1 MVFHVFSYH
10 YIGKFVC
17 IREQFKSSNG
27 FLKFA
32 ILQCVVAT
40 TSCFFSLRNR
50 QRIRISET
58 RCTFSPK
65 KRAERHAG
73 PRKMDLQ
80 MDQKVRIF
88 FLLRFCEK
96 DE

>member
-1 MVFHVFSYH
+1 MYQGTIQVIKWFLE
-10 YIGKFVC
+10 VC
-17 IREQFKSSNG
+17 DLAMRR
-27 FLKFA
+27 
-32 ILQCVVAT
+32 CYDVV
-40 TSCFFSLRNR
+40 FFSLRNR